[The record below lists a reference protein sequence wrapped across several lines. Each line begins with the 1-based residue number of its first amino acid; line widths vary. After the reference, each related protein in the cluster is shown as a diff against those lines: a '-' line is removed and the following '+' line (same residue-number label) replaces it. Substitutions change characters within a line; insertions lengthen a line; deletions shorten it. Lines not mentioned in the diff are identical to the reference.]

1 MSHAEFIA
9 LCESYD
15 TLTDDGRDEA
25 LAEIMRYVLQYSEA
39 LEHTRATKQVARFA
53 NQDEYESYLS
63 SRQGW

>member
-15 TLTDDGRDEA
+15 TLTEEGKAEA
-25 LAEIMRYVLQYSEA
+25 IAEIVCYVMQ

>member
-15 TLTDDGRDEA
+15 TLTEEGKAEA
-25 LAEIMRYVLQYSEA
+25 HAEIMCYVLQYAES
-39 LEHTRATKQVARFA
+39 LVHTRANKRVARFA
-53 NQDEYESYLS
+53 NQYESYLS

>member
-25 LAEIMRYVLQYSEA
+25 LAEIMCYVLQYSEA
-39 LEHTRATKQVARFA
+39 LAHRSATKHLDRFA
-53 NQDEYESYLS
+53 TQDDYEGYLS

>member
-9 LCESYD
+9 MCESYD

-25 LAEIMRYVLQYSEA
+25 LAEIMCYVLQYSESVVRRNA
-39 LEHTRATKQVARFA
+39 VKHLDRFA
-53 NQDEYESYLS
+53 TQDDYEGYLS